1 MRVNA
6 REKTICFVLAIILL
20 FLGMSVEMS
29 AFDTSFSRTTNMEST
44 TESMIRSVDP
54 VVDGETVCTLNMLGN
69 SSDFLRLHMPSSIT
83 KGQYR
88 AILSFLTVGSFLQ
101 YLFYYQTAE
110 SKEDGQLFSCRT
122 VVVDYIHLKDS
133 GE

>member
-1 MRVNA
+1 MKVNE
-6 REKTICFVLAIILL
+6 REKTICFVLAAILL
-20 FLGMSVEMS
+20 FLGMSVEIS
-29 AFDTSFSRTTNMEST
+29 TTNTSFSRVTNMENT
-44 TESMIRSVDP
+44 TESMIRSAGS
-54 VVDGETVCTLNMLGN
+54 VVDGETVCTLNMLTNG
-69 SSDFLRLHMPSSIT
+69 SDFLRANMSSTIT

-110 SKEDGQLFSCRT
+110 SKEDGQLFLCRT